1 MQEINGRHWKASRT
15 FGMAVTFLCLLL
27 HISHR
32 EREEWGSGES
42 VITLLNGVEGEVM
55 ETHYS
60 SFYQP
65 PVPTILLVIL
75 LHHSFL
81 HICP

>member
-1 MQEINGRHWKASRT
+1 MAGIGKQAEHLEWQSLFYACYCTSPTGR
-15 FGMAVTFLCLLL
+15 
-27 HISHR
+27 
-32 EREEWGSGES
+32 EEEWGSGKL

-60 SFYQP
+60 SFYQL
-65 PVPTILLVIL
+65 PVPTVLLVIL

-81 HICP
+81 HICL

>member
-1 MQEINGRHWKASRT
+1 MEGIGKQAEHLEWQSLFYACYST
-15 FGMAVTFLCLLL
+15 SPT
-27 HISHR
+27 
-32 EREEWGSGES
+32 ERDEEWGSRES
-42 VITLLNGVEGEVM
+42 VITLLNGVEGKVM

-65 PVPTILLVIL
+65 PVPTIYLVIL